1 MGPFLARLPLVLG
14 IALVGFGIYVKVRVA
29 DAEGVLAMG
38 LGCLLIGVWLTQ
50 TVADWADGRRK
61 GGGGDAEGGGG
72 DG

>member
-1 MGPFLARLPLVLG
+1 MATFWARVPLVLG
-14 IALVGFGIYVKVRVA
+14 IALVGFGIYVKVKVA

-61 GGGGDAEGGGG
+61 GGGGDAKGG
-72 DG
+72 DDGG